1 MTEDHRSRIEQ
12 AVLRS
17 PIRHIP
23 EFFISSIVA
32 SMDDGSHRSIS
43 TDEYNSLISD
53 YDADDLTNM
62 GIVGFNI
69 QWDMDL
75 IIDVIDDYTNEIIDS
90 IEIVK

>member
-1 MTEDHRSRIEQ
+1 MTDEHRSRIEQ
-12 AVLRS
+12 AVLKS

-23 EFFISSIVA
+23 EIFINSIVA
-32 SMDDGSHRSIS
+32 SMDDGSHRTIS